1 MQQSTYQQPVQQST
15 YQQPVQQSMQQ
26 PAYQQPAQQPTY
38 QQPSYQQPSYQP
50 PPHPTYQAPQP
61 SYQQPAQQ
69 NNGYRAA
76 MAPPTGNNF
85 QIDYTRVNQM
95 PISAIYP
102 FLDHN
107 WFIRVVCS
115 APRSFIVPRHQQ
127 VEHSHFQFRPRRW
140 QALQHRPPRTLP
152 LFPLMPVGQGRRRNS
167 HLVLQ
172 RNGRSLLL
180 LSRGGQGVRLLQLQ
194 NRLCQAS
201 I

>member
-1 MQQSTYQQPVQQST
+1 MQQSTYQQPMQQPMQQST
-15 YQQPVQQSMQQ
+15 YQQPT
-26 PAYQQPAQQPTY
+26 YQQPAQQPTY

-76 MAPPTGNNF
+76 GNNF

-115 APRSFIVPRHQQ
+115 APRSSIVPRHQQ

-152 LFPLMPVGQGRRRNS
+152 LFLLMPVGQGRRRNS

>member
-15 YQQPVQQSMQQ
+15 YQQPT
-26 PAYQQPAQQPTY
+26 YQQPAQQPTY
-38 QQPSYQQPSYQP
+38 QQPSYQPS
-50 PPHPTYQAPQP
+50 HPTYQAPQP

-107 WFIRVVCS
+107 WFIRVRDSV
-115 APRSFIVPRHQQ
+115 PRSFIVPRHQQ
-127 VEHSHFQFRPRRW
+127 VEHSHFQFRPRRR
-140 QALQHRPPRTLP
+140 QALQHRPSRMLP

-167 HLVLQ
+167 HFVLQ

-180 LSRGGQGVRLLQLQ
+180 VSRGGQGVRLLQLQ